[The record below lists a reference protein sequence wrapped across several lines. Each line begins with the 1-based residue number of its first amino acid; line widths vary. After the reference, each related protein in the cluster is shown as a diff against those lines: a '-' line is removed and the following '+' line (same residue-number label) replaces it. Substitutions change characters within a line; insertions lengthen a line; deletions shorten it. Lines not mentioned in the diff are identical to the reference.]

1 MRKSGTLVSVLRYRF
16 VRVYLILN
24 NVVLNNKVDITTIN
38 SVGFMRSSCM

>member
-24 NVVLNNKVDITTIN
+24 NVVLNIQGRYHDY
-38 SVGFMRSSCM
+38 